1 MAWPRAPFALS
12 IALLAASIEASA
24 APKVSHA
31 PPRAVRDSSGAQ
43 RDKGVASTPPAATSA
58 RSILAARE
66 QIHDGDLVRIQS
78 EFGTFEGLA
87 SGADS
92 TGVFGLRDRN
102 AIGADEFS
110 GQLEWG
116 QIESVEIQGNSA
128 KQSAIAGATVLGA
141 IGLIGGVVAILGANT
156 TSNPNL
162 SWVVAPAM
170 LGTAIGGGLG
180 GAVGASKRV
189 WRRVYP

>member
-1 MAWPRAPFALS
+1 MAWPRACFALS
-12 IALLAASIEASA
+12 IAFLASIDASA
-24 APKVSHA
+24 APKVEPHA
-31 PPRAVRDSSGAQ
+31 PRAVRDSSGAH
-43 RDKGVASTPPAATSA
+43 RDRAVASRPSAATST
-58 RSILAARE
+58 RSILAACE
-66 QIHDGDLVRIQS
+66 HIEDGALVRIQS

-116 QIESVEIQGNSA
+116 QIESLEIQGNNA
-128 KQSAIAGATVLGA
+128 RQSAIAGATALGA

-170 LGTAIGGGLG
+170 LGTAIGGSIG
-180 GAVGASKRV
+180 GAIGATKRV

>member
-1 MAWPRAPFALS
+1 MAWPRARFALS

-31 PPRAVRDSSGAQ
+31 PPRAVRDS
-43 RDKGVASTPPAATSA
+43 ATSA
-58 RSILAARE
+58 RSILTACE
-66 QIHDGDLVRIQS
+66 QIEDGNLVRIQS

-92 TGVFGLRDRN
+92 TGVFGLRERN

-128 KQSAIAGATVLGA
+128 RQSAIAGATVLGA

-170 LGTAIGGGLG
+170 LGTAIGGSLG